1 MPQPP
6 PSQADPQ
13 ETLRRLEDRLQR
25 ASAAA
30 ERLFSEAA
38 AQATRAATAPR
49 AGDGSETPSAGWQL
63 PRSEPEERE
72 LELLL
77 TMLASVRDRIPPD
90 LRRRLAEALRELLLA
105 VRALIDWS
113 VQRLER
119 ERREAPE
126 VHDIPL
132 L

>member
-1 MPQPP
+1 MPR
-6 PSQADPQ
+6 ADPQ
-13 ETLRRLEDRLQR
+13 DTLRELEERLQH
-25 ASAAA
+25 ASATA

-38 AQATRAATAPR
+38 AQATRAATGRPSAQ
-49 AGDGSETPSAGWQL
+49 DGATPAAGWQL
-63 PRSEPEERE
+63 PRSEPEETE

-77 TMLASVRDRIPPD
+77 ALLVSVRDRLPPD
-90 LRRRLAEALRELLLA
+90 LRRRLADALRELLLA

-119 ERREAPE
+119 EQGERPE